1 MAKATRNLIT
11 EVLNPEDNNR
21 NTVHVVANAIY
32 FKGEWR
38 DPFDKEDTVDREFH
52 RLDGSS
58 VEVPFLQS
66 WSYQY
71 IDCHSGFKVLK
82 LPYEM
87 MNESNWDWMLYHSL
101 PKFCMCVFL
110 PDDRKGLQGMVE
122 EIASS
127 PKFFH
132 DHLPLKCVPVGQFRL
147 PKFKLSFET
156 RIVAED
162 LKHLGLHLPFDE
174 AEANMTDMLL
184 EEDERRVFVS
194 HVIHKAVIEMTE
206 AGSEAAAVTVECD
219 DMGCSLYDDSPP
231 PPKPVD
237 FVAEHPFTFFIVE
250 ETSGAVVFSGHVL
263 DPSKEE

>member
-58 VEVPFLQS
+58 VE
-66 WSYQY
+66 
-71 IDCHSGFKVLK
+71 VLK

-184 EEDERRVFVS
+184 EEDERRLFVS
-194 HVIHKAVIEMTE
+194 HVIHKEVVDMNE

-231 PPKPVD
+231 PPKQVD
-237 FVAEHPFTFFIVE
+237 FVAEHPFAFFIVE